1 MTASRLITLAP
12 FMHTQMPL
20 SGPNGVF
27 TGVTGD
33 FATSSIFFLSGTPV
47 FGYAS
52 IIDNISGDASF
63 VTPSFQ

>member
-1 MTASRLITLAP
+1 
-12 FMHTQMPL
+12 MHTQMPL

-27 TGVTGD
+27 TSVAGD